1 MRIFRV
7 CCKLHNYLIQE
18 RDPFSGMV
26 GVDDTDGENVAM
38 PTMTGGEPMPPEYHH
53 LAPSKQRRYEWLVA
67 LKRAGLARRT
77 RRN

>member
-1 MRIFRV
+1 MRRWSILDGPLQYDIAKAVRIFRV

-38 PTMTGGEPMPPEYHH
+38 PTMTGGEPMPAE
-53 LAPSKQRRYEWLVA
+53 SKITDCE
-67 LKRAGLARRT
+67 
-77 RRN
+77 

>member
-1 MRIFRV
+1 
-7 CCKLHNYLIQE
+7 
-18 RDPFSGMV
+18 MV

-38 PTMTGGEPMPPEYHH
+38 PTMTGGEPMPPEYHR